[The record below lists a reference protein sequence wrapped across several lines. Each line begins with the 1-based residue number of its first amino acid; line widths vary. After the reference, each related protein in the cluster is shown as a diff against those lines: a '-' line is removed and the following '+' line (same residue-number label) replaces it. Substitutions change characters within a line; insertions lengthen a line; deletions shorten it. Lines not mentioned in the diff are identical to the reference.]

1 MCQISIQSSCKSE
14 ALQDLLN
21 SILFTS
27 AILILS
33 VSVLKTVDMMDLYM
47 MSDRRVTVGT
57 KMRQNQ
63 KTGLDIIISNIPG
76 MLLAKGNVGHI

>member
-1 MCQISIQSSCKSE
+1 MFKQSSCKSE
-14 ALQDLLN
+14 ALQDLLK